1 LNFAVKRIL
10 YLALALNYD
19 LQNLQNASPMLQQ
32 QRVLQQ
38 NSNSTRRRSKRE
50 CVVVMFEVEYE
61 DHRSIDEPLACEL
74 LGDDLNGKSYSL
86 VRIKGLT
93 SRWARKNNVI
103 SGFSTIFSIDGADID
118 DRTNELSISTRS
130 TIAVS
135 RHSQHG
141 AVLDK

>member
-1 LNFAVKRIL
+1 
-10 YLALALNYD
+10 
-19 LQNLQNASPMLQQ
+19 M
-32 QRVLQQ
+32 
-38 NSNSTRRRSKRE
+38 
-50 CVVVMFEVEYE
+50 VVMFEVEYE